1 MFLGIW
7 DSGFGIRHM
16 TKTDGL
22 SPRAESQKPKADV
35 DIVVKLGGS
44 LIAHPDHL
52 EAVLAIVREAACRV
66 RLVVVPGG
74 GPFADVVRDVDRT
87 LGLSDNAA
95 HWMAVLGMDQ
105 FAHLI
110 GFRLDDGTVVHDRDG
125 IRRGIDQGLVPVLAP
140 SRWLQETDP
149 LPHSWDVTSDSIAAW
164 VAMMTG
170 APRLVL
176 VKAPGAGPSNLVD
189 AYFHHLESHNVE
201 PVIVTADDVD
211 GLRSALRS

>member
-1 MFLGIW
+1 
-7 DSGFGIRHM
+7 M
-16 TKTDGL
+16 TKIDGL
-22 SPRAESQKPKADV
+22 SPGRHRPKPRAKGLVPGAQSPEPKADV

-44 LIAHPDHL
+44 LIAHPQHL

-87 LGLSDNAA
+87 LGLSDDAA

-110 GFRLDDGTVVHDRDG
+110 HSRLEGVALVSDRDG

-149 LPHSWDVTSDSIAAW
+149 LPHRWEVTSDSIAAW
-164 VAMMTG
+164 VAVMTG

-189 AYFHHLESHNVE
+189 AYFHHFNAHMVQSV
-201 PVIVTADDVD
+201 VVTADDVD
-211 GLRSALRS
+211 SLRSALRS

>member
-1 MFLGIW
+1 
-7 DSGFGIRHM
+7 M
-16 TKTDGL
+16 TKTDRL
-22 SPRAESQKPKADV
+22 SPRAESQEHKPDV

-44 LIAHPDHL
+44 LIAHPEHL

-66 RLVVVPGG
+66 ALVVVPGG

-87 LGLSDNAA
+87 LGLSDEAA

-105 FAHLI
+105 FAHFI
-110 GFRLDDGTVVHDRDG
+110 GSRLDDGAVVHDRDG
-125 IRRGIDQGLVPVLAP
+125 IRRTIDRGLVPVLAP

-164 VAMMTG
+164 VAMITG

-189 AYFHHLESHNVE
+189 AYFHQLESRNVE